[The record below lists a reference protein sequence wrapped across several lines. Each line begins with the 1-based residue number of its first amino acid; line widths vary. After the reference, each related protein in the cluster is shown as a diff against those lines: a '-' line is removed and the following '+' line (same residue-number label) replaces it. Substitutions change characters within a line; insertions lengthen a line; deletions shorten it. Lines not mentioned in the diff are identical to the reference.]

1 MKLDQTKLH
10 IIGDGA
16 TEGNIEYV
24 YQLNRED
31 SENLTPLR
39 QAFFSLKNDEFIV
52 GVRSKS
58 LTEQNIITTL
68 EATVKKFQA
77 NSDGFEEATK
87 YFEELIFASEKKN
100 QESQPQKPNP
110 IGIFCKLSG
119 RDSDRII
126 LQDGRKTELIQVG
139 DEAIIEKNVLKWQR
153 DMNYADT
160 GVLFKEGESFYIDTM
175 PNANDCYAL
184 YPTGDLEQ
192 IQQQAG
198 EGEQTVNREINV
210 DEGEVL
216 PNPVRLERQE
226 EGENGGLPPDGGLPP
241 PDGGFPPPDGGL
253 PPDGEL
259 PTDGENGEDDE
270 NGGNGDFPINVKDI
284 KQKLADSYNNGD
296 FPINVKDI
304 KQKLADSYNFTNFRS
319 LMDFYRTED
328 ELFAEMLTYSKEEVE
343 AMMKNLDL
351 PETTT
356 IEQLRSIL
364 Q

>member
-1 MKLDQTKLH
+1 MILDQSKLY
-10 IIGDGA
+10 ISGDGA
-16 TEGNIEYV
+16 TIGNVEYI
-24 YQLNRED
+24 YELNGEN
-31 SENLTPLR
+31 SENSTPIR
-39 QAFFSLKNDEFIV
+39 EAFFFLKNEEFIV
-52 GVRSKS
+52 GIRSKER
-58 LTEQNIITTL
+58 TEQNIITTL

-87 YFEELIFASEKKN
+87 YFEELVFASEKKN

-110 IGIFCKLSG
+110 IGIFCKVSG

-139 DEAIIEKNVLKWQR
+139 VEAIIEKNVLKWQR
-153 DMNYADT
+153 DMNYSDT
-160 GVLFKEGESFYIDTM
+160 GVLFKEGESFYIDTI
-175 PNANDCYAL
+175 PNEDDCYAL

-198 EGEQTVNREINV
+198 EGEQTVNQELTV
-210 DEGEVL
+210 
-216 PNPVRLERQE
+216 E
-226 EGENGGLPPDGGLPP
+226 EGETLPRPIEGDTGGDGDSQGNGDGQENG
-241 PDGGFPPPDGGL
+241 DGQDSGDEGDTGGTGGFPSGDSDGQ
-253 PPDGEL
+253 
-259 PTDGENGEDDE
+259 ENGDGQDNGDEDDT
-270 NGGNGDFPINVKDI
+270 GGYPPPK
-284 KQKLADSYNNGD
+284 
-296 FPINVKDI
+296 VKDI
-304 KQKLADSYNFTNFRS
+304 KQKLADSYNFTNFKS

-351 PETTT
+351 PKTTT

>member
-24 YQLNRED
+24 YELNRED

-39 QAFFSLKNDEFIV
+39 QAFFFLKNDEFIV
-52 GVRSKS
+52 GIRSKS

-87 YFEELIFASEKKN
+87 YFEGLIFASEKKN

-192 IQQQAG
+192 IQQQAS
-198 EGEQTVNREINV
+198 EGEQTVNQELTVN
-210 DEGEVL
+210 EGEEL
-216 PNPVRLERQE
+216 PRPKDLRPKEVEEQG
-226 EGENGGLPPDGGLPP
+226 EGENGQPEPIQVEGS
-241 PDGGFPPPDGGL
+241 
-253 PPDGEL
+253 
-259 PTDGENGEDDE
+259 PTDGE
-270 NGGNGDFPINVKDI
+270 GDREAEETGSEGDI
-284 KQKLADSYNNGD
+284 KDSDPDNGD